1 MVDSLH
7 PPLDGSDSSDGS
19 GGFISGPTPVR
30 FDGSDG
36 SAGSGGSNLG
46 VALDQVRSWLG
57 RFISVTDN
65 RDLDM
70 LTLWVAHTHAALEL
84 YSTPRLIIDSS
95 MPGSGKTTVIEHLN
109 RLGHRPVQAA
119 SLSSPALMARMLSK
133 GIRTILIDEADRSL
147 DPKKPGV
154 EDFIAIINSG
164 YKRGATRPV
173 LVPAKGGDWDV
184 EEMPT
189 FAPVAMAGNSPH
201 LPDDT
206 RSRSIRLLLMPD
218 LDGTVESSDWEE
230 LEPDAADLAELLTQ
244 AVDEVRDELRSI
256 RPAMPLECV
265 GRSKERWSPLMRVAT
280 LAGGRWPATTVDL
293 IERDLR
299 EIQQEREDGL
309 ANVPPAIT
317 ALRDLAEVWPAT
329 EFARST
335 DLVERLV
342 QHNPEKWS
350 ELSGFGKRLT
360 VQRLGR
366 MLSQSFKVF
375 SSKNGAGARGYD
387 RGDLDKPWRQFKVT
401 PGIEPPRPSEPSEPS
416 SQPPH
421 TPWVKPAEPPEPS
434 NACWVC
440 GSPTTGAMCDAD
452 DAAHAEAR
460 GEAS

>member
-1 MVDSLH
+1 MVDS
-7 PPLDGSDSSDGS
+7 PDSPLDGSDGSDSS
-19 GGFISGPTPVR
+19 GGFTQGVLGRPL
-30 FDGSDG
+30 DGSDG
-36 SAGSGGSNLG
+36 SAGSGGFILG
-46 VALDQVRSWLG
+46 AALDNVRDWLG
-57 RFISVTDN
+57 RFISVTDH

-70 LTLWVAHTHAALEL
+70 LTLWVAHTHAAFEL

-95 MPGSGKTTVIEHLN
+95 MPGSGKTTVIEHLY

-230 LEPDAADLAELLTQ
+230 IEPDATDLSEALAQ
-244 AVDEVRDELRSI
+244 AMEGVRDQLRTI
-256 RPAMPLECV
+256 RPMMPADCV

-280 LAGGRWPATTVDL
+280 IAGGRWPATTIDL

-329 EFARST
+329 EFARSA

-375 SSKNGAGARGYD
+375 SSKNGSGARGYD
-387 RGDLDKPWRQFKVT
+387 RSDLDKPWRQFKVT
-401 PGIEPPRPSEPSEPS
+401 PENEPPRPSEPSEPS
-416 SQPPH
+416 NRAPH
-421 TPWVKPAEPPEPS
+421 TPEKKPAEPPEPS
-434 NACWVC
+434 NHCWVC
-440 GSPTTGAMCDAD
+440 GTPTVGQLCATTDL
-452 DAAHAEAR
+452 AHEEAR
-460 GEAS
+460 KDAS

>member
-1 MVDSLH
+1 M
-7 PPLDGSDSSDGS
+7 
-19 GGFISGPTPVR
+19 
-30 FDGSDG
+30 
-36 SAGSGGSNLG
+36 
-46 VALDQVRSWLG
+46 
-57 RFISVTDN
+57 
-65 RDLDM
+65 
-70 LTLWVAHTHAALEL
+70 AHTHAAFEL

-95 MPGSGKTTVIEHLN
+95 MPGSGKTTVIEHLY
-109 RLGHRPVQAA
+109 RLGHKPVQAA
-119 SLSSPALMARMLSK
+119 SLSSPALMSRMLSK

-147 DPKKPGV
+147 DPKRPGV
-154 EDFIAIINSG
+154 EEFIAIINSG

-173 LVPAKGGDWDV
+173 LVPSKGGEWEV
-184 EEMPT
+184 SEMPT

-230 LEPDAADLAELLTQ
+230 LEPDAADLAEALSQ
-244 AVDEVRDELRSI
+244 AIDEVRDTLRTI
-256 RPAMPLECV
+256 RPVMPADCV
-265 GRSKERWSPLMRVAT
+265 GRSKERWAPLMRVAA
-280 LAGGRWPATTVDL
+280 LAGGRWPTTTVDL

-309 ANVPPAIT
+309 ANVPPAVT
-317 ALRDLAEVWPAT
+317 VLRDLADVWPTAE
-329 EFARST
+329 EFTRST

-375 SSKNGAGARGYD
+375 STKNSTGARGYT
-387 RGDLDKPWRQFKVT
+387 RSDLDKPWRQFKVT
-401 PGIEPPRPSEPSEPS
+401 PEVESPAPSEPSEPS
-416 SQPPH
+416 KIGPR
-421 TPWVKPAEPPEPS
+421 TPGVKPPEPPEPS
-434 NACWVC
+434 EPSNSCWVC
-440 GSPTTGAMCDAD
+440 GAPTTGSLCDAN

-460 GEAS
+460 GGTA